1 MNISYLLY
9 QAERT
14 RSAAEQREIDAQAG
28 EFAAAVAGLG
38 RAGRRAATRLTGTRH
53 QGTGHPGM
61 RRETAASGPGK
72 RDRPVRHPLPLMT
85 WA

>member
-28 EFAAAVAGLG
+28 KFAAAF
-38 RAGRRAATRLTGTRH
+38 AGRRRAARRAVTRH
-53 QGTGHPGM
+53 QGTGRQGTG
-61 RRETAASGPGK
+61 RAS
-72 RDRPVRHPLPLMT
+72 RPTTPATVSCAIPSPR
-85 WA
+85 

>member
-28 EFAAAVAGLG
+28 ELAAAVAGLG
-38 RAGRRAATRLTGTRH
+38 RAGRRAAARLAGTRH
-53 QGTGHPGM
+53 QGTGHQGIKRTGQPG
-61 RRETAASGPGK
+61 TPATVPCGIACP
-72 RDRPVRHPLPLMT
+72 
-85 WA
+85 